1 MFRELQVAQKNVA
14 AQYTADDDFVQG
26 MVGVKNGEV
35 VELPTAGAKDLFF
48 VTRERIPTGIESVV
62 EASDYDDRYEV
73 IPKGVK
79 VKLFKLG
86 QGERVAVDQI
96 DGTPTSGTYLI
107 ATATGKLT
115 AQTAGTT
122 SVLMCKGT
130 YADGDKTLYI
140 VEGVEPNTT
149 SAS

>member
-96 DGTPTSGTYLI
+96 DGTPESGTYLI

-130 YADGDKTLYI
+130 YTDGDKTLYI